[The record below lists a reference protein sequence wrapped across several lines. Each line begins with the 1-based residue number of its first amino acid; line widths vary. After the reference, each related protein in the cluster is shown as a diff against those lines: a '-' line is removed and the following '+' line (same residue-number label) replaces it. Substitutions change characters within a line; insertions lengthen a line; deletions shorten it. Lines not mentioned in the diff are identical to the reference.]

1 MYTNGWW
8 KPVWDLPVVALGSLS
23 PFFSEHNLVIW
34 PKALLFKTIE
44 KNEDNII
51 INLILLAMLNE
62 KTFAKCVEY
71 AILSR
76 VNVSRSKSILLT
88 LHPSQPQQARRPVAQ
103 VGRSP
108 LKFLPHRK
116 LEFAIDFTIFYIFGR
131 LKKFS
136 PPLEPILHP
145 SVPCLTM
152 GLSHS
157 FASYIITRPTF

>member
-1 MYTNGWW
+1 MWGDDVICTCFKFTFLW
-8 KPVWDLPVVALGSLS
+8 KCDNFTCSYLENHISDFNANFTRMLRISTPLTYQ
-23 PFFSEHNLVIW
+23 NLIW
-34 PKALLFKTIE
+34 PWTLL
-44 KNEDNII
+44 
-51 INLILLAMLNE
+51 
-62 KTFAKCVEY
+62 
-71 AILSR
+71 LSR
-76 VNVSRSKSILLT
+76 ANVSRSKSILLT
-88 LHPSQPQQARRPVAQ
+88 LHPSQPQQAHRPVGQ

-116 LEFAIDFTIFYIFGR
+116 LEFAIDFTIFYIFGP

-145 SVPCLTM
+145 SVPCLAM